1 MRRQN
6 SMVRRCNT
14 IIESLGV
21 YLPPKVVSTE
31 DVLRGCKHKI
41 LFPLERLTGIQ
52 SRRMAGE
59 TEFSIDLLICCNIS
73 RYDGPNFRV
82 SFEPSTSIKLKK
94 HFGFNNAMVFDITN
108 ACAGMW
114 TGVMIVNAFLSLEI
128 IQCGM
133 VVSGEYITHLTL
145 SAQNEI
151 AG

>member
-6 SMVRRCNT
+6 SMARRCNT

-59 TEFSIDLLICCNIS
+59 TEFSIDLARKAIEDCLVNSKYNPEHVDLLFAATSPDMMVQI
-73 RYDGPNFRV
+73 
-82 SFEPSTSIKLKK
+82 FESHLNRA
-94 HFGFNNAMVFDITN
+94 H
-108 ACAGMW
+108 
-114 TGVMIVNAFLSLEI
+114 LSNL
-128 IQCGM
+128 
-133 VVSGEYITHLTL
+133 
-145 SAQNEI
+145 
-151 AG
+151 